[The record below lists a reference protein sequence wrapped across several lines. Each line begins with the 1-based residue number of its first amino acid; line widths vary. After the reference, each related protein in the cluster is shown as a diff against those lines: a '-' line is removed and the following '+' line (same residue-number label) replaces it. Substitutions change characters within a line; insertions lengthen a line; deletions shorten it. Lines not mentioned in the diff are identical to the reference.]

1 MPFRLARWTVSR
13 TIRKS
18 TPHEAEEPEYYLTS
32 LPNELLFAV
41 LEAMDDKSLHLM
53 AAVSKRFYHLATQ
66 SLLSRYSLSPK
77 SGQVFVTTSDAL
89 RALRIAMTF
98 YSGTLKALTY
108 TVLSPDSITKDVRR
122 IEALLRRFWASSARI
137 KQISLFFGK
146 DIIERPVGWTIGAL
160 TPRLMST
167 MCGHSQVALFV
178 ADGGLFTCKTKSL
191 ILWSPYTR
199 DRYSKISMHDGSRQW
214 VPSIRS
220 IWSLD
225 VTYPV
230 CTAIS
235 PAHPWTM
242 VVVNALNVRTLL
254 LSIRLSAR
262 EWSAILSSIELL
274 HLNEVGIWAETIS
287 SEMSTAFLN
296 RHPIATLKYMSP
308 SAEPLPHG
316 APPLA
321 LPKLRHLTALSHYIV
336 HIFSGRDTG
345 TVFPQLT
352 DVELFPDAQFHAALH
367 LLNLHI
373 PLQSVTL
380 WFLIDQDP
388 ATWPIF
394 PHVDFV
400 ALNKCDIAAAR
411 LPALIARVF
420 PGLRR
425 LSLNHSFPKVG
436 SSTPQALN
444 HEIWTKKHELVRKI
458 ARANPG
464 VERYYIDKEFFPP
477 P

>member
-32 LPNELLFAV
+32 YRTNFSSLCLRQW
-41 LEAMDDKSLHLM
+41 MIILHLM
-53 AAVSKRFYHLATQ
+53 AAVSKRFYHW
-66 SLLSRYSLSPK
+66 RPM
-77 SGQVFVTTSDAL
+77 FVTTSDAL

-108 TVLSPDSITKDVRR
+108 TDVRR
-122 IEALLRRFWASSARI
+122 IEALLRSAHIDARRFA
-137 KQISLFFGK
+137 
-146 DIIERPVGWTIGAL
+146 P
-160 TPRLMST
+160 M
-167 MCGHSQVALFV
+167 
-178 ADGGLFTCKTKSL
+178 
-191 ILWSPYTR
+191 
-199 DRYSKISMHDGSRQW
+199 

-254 LSIRLSAR
+254 LSIRLSRA
-262 EWSAILSSIELL
+262 
-274 HLNEVGIWAETIS
+274 NVGIWAETIS

-296 RHPIATLKYMSP
+296 PPNPSP
-308 SAEPLPHG
+308 W

-444 HEIWTKKHELVRKI
+444 HEIWTKKRELVRKI

-464 VERYYIDKEFFPP
+464 WRGTISTRSFFRRRESASA
-477 P
+477 